1 MYLRAVHAEAD
12 IKVLQEFIKKNP
24 LGIFTTAIKSSNFP
38 LIQATHIPFVLDVPE
53 TDEASK
59 DSDPD
64 NTQAYYG
71 LLRGHL
77 ARANPHAK
85 ALMEAISAAQNE
97 VNDASLIELPDE
109 VMVLF
114 NGAAHHYVTP
124 KFYVESKPAD
134 GKVVPTWNYS
144 AVQAYG
150 KIRIYCDSRSEQTSS
165 FLQKQV
171 GDLSSHAET
180 SIMGYTGGEKPA
192 AWSVSDAPVPYIDV
206 MKKAIIGFD
215 IRIHRLA
222 GKYKMSQESSQGDR
236 EGVINGFNALGSDV
250 GRDIAQLVK
259 ERAVKKEAQLRA
271 NQKT

>member
-1 MYLRAVHAEAD
+1 MNESEQNPKGNLLRPNIGLQSTVVHPLILTGTSLLDCYISVVLLRVIPPAQVTMYLRAVHAEAD
-12 IKVLQEFIKKNP
+12 IKLLQEFIKKNP

-53 TDEASK
+53 TNEAPE
-59 DSDPD
+59 DSDQD

-97 VNDASLIELPDE
+97 ADDASLIELPDE

-114 NGAAHHYVTP
+114 NGASHHYVTP
-124 KFYVESKPAD
+124 KFYVETKPAN

-150 KIRIYCDSRSEQTSS
+150 KLRIYCDSQSEQTSS

-171 GDLSSHAET
+171 EDLSRHAET
-180 SIMGYTGGEKPA
+180 SIMGYIGGEKPA
-192 AWSVSDAPVPYIDV
+192 A
-206 MKKAIIGFD
+206 
-215 IRIHRLA
+215 
-222 GKYKMSQESSQGDR
+222 
-236 EGVINGFNALGSDV
+236 
-250 GRDIAQLVK
+250 
-259 ERAVKKEAQLRA
+259 
-271 NQKT
+271 